1 MPHLTQLPVSNSTN
15 GLQSM
20 VPVNARDVHYK
31 FYNTF
36 NEIYVQRKGQ
46 KCKLK
51 LYSNM
56 AM

>member
-1 MPHLTQLPVSNSTN
+1 
-15 GLQSM
+15 M

-36 NEIYVQRKGQ
+36 NKIYVQRKGQ

-51 LYSNM
+51 LYSNI
-56 AM
+56 AI